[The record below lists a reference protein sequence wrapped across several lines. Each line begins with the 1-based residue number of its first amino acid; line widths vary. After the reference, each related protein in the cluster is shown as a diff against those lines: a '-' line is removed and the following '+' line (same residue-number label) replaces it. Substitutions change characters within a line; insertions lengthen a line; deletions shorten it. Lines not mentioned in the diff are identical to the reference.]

1 MQIIIFLGGA
11 CEAESGFNVLNN
23 VGEGILGEHAIC
35 YLISPVFSCSEL
47 DWIDNAEL
55 FLSQEAWPFW
65 ASEETL
71 SHPGLSCLPVL
82 LGTGSF
88 R

>member
-1 MQIIIFLGGA
+1 M
-11 CEAESGFNVLNN
+11 NVLNN
-23 VGEGILGEHAIC
+23 MGEGILGEHAFS
-35 YLISPVFSCSEL
+35 YLSTVLCCSEL
-47 DWIDNAEL
+47 GWFGNAEL

-71 SHPGLSCLPVL
+71 SLPGLSCLPVL

>member
-1 MQIIIFLGGA
+1 M
-11 CEAESGFNVLNN
+11 E
-23 VGEGILGEHAIC
+23 VGISEEHAIPFPTGAVLC
-35 YLISPVFSCSEL
+35 L
-47 DWIDNAEL
+47 DGLGCLGNTEL

-82 LGTGSF
+82 LGMGSF
-88 R
+88 K